1 MDRQSNHSQELDSQ
15 EQLAQEYASRH
26 QDYDGVRR
34 SSKRSRGP
42 GFGMGMLAGMSLMFL
57 IVLLTMAGSQFLLN
71 QDKKAAKEQSA
82 SEKETTKEVITEKGV
97 EQKAGELA
105 DLIDQYY
112 YEDIDKKSLVEY
124 YRYLLWNRHSADT
137 EHGNKNCHHTPC
149 VSGNSCGGS
158 WHQRWGCN
166 CKGGGY

>member
-1 MDRQSNHSQELDSQ
+1 
-15 EQLAQEYASRH
+15 
-26 QDYDGVRR
+26 
-34 SSKRSRGP
+34 
-42 GFGMGMLAGMSLMFL
+42 MGMLAGMSLMFL

-112 YEDIDKKSLVEY
+112 YEDIERECMPEWWKD
-124 YRYLLWNRHSADT
+124 
-137 EHGNKNCHHTPC
+137 
-149 VSGNSCGGS
+149 
-158 WHQRWGCN
+158 
-166 CKGGGY
+166 